1 MKNLSLIALIAAG
14 VFALYTAPSFAA
26 STIGAGPTPPCTFN
40 CNPPPGG
47 DTPPPGGDPTEP
59 GDPFLPPECLNC
71 GPGGGDTP
79 PPGED
84 VPPPGDDVPPPGEDV
99 PPPGDDVPP
108 PGDGTPGD
116 GSGLTEQQLAELRA
130 CLVRLE
136 SLPQVSESEIK
147 GFSDPSKVSL
157 IPVCETKSLT
167 ESDVAI
173 IDKGNTLGLE
183 DDIKANELMRTK
195 LGMTAYKARDVVG
208 IDFDEKGN
216 AILFVHKRG

>member
-1 MKNLSLIALIAAG
+1 MKKLSLIALIATGA
-14 VFALYTAPSFAA
+14 FALCTASAYAA
-26 STIGAGPTPPCTFN
+26 STMTGGPGPGPTPPCTVNCGPPPGDTPDDPTSPGDPFPCQFN
-40 CNPPPGG
+40 CNPDDG
-47 DTPPPGGDPTEP
+47 DTPPPGD
-59 GDPFLPPECLNC
+59 
-71 GPGGGDTP
+71 DT
-79 PPGED
+79 
-84 VPPPGDDVPPPGEDV
+84 PPPGDDVPPPGDDT
-99 PPPGDDVPP
+99 PPGDGT

-116 GSGLTEQQLAELRA
+116 GSGLTKQQLADLRA

-136 SLPQVSESEIK
+136 GLPQISESEIK

-167 ESDVAI
+167 ESEVAI
-173 IDKGNTLGLE
+173 VDKGNTLGLE